1 MNGKVFWFW
10 IWLICSTSLAAHQ
23 SAFSYLELRENSDST
38 ITVVFKKPV
47 QDRDV
52 TDLHI
57 EFSRHCYDVIPKKQ
71 SETDGYLVTRQIITC
86 NDTTLLGSSIWIRNL
101 LESDVGVIFKYE
113 TQDQQIQNRLIRAAE
128 PYVLIGAYQ
137 TFWQSAFDY
146 LWLGVEHILIG
157 FDHLMFVFVLL
168 LLVNNLVRLI
178 QTITAFTVAH
188 SITLGLA
195 TLGVIHVSVTYIE
208 AMIALSII
216 FVARE
221 LLVDLHVKTLARS
234 YPWVIAFLFG
244 LLHGFGFASVLS
256 TIGLD
261 PERIW
266 STLLF
271 FNLGVELGQLLFIV
285 AVILL
290 FKLLE
295 RTLPAQVER
304 IKHIAIYG
312 VGITAAY
319 WFIQRL
325 LL

>member
-1 MNGKVFWFW
+1 MNVKILWFW
-10 IWLICSTSLAAHQ
+10 VWMICSSSLSAHQ
-23 SAFSYLELRENSDST
+23 SAFSYLELTENSDST
-38 ITVVFKKPV
+38 ITVLFKKPV
-47 QDRDV
+47 QDKDV
-52 TDLHI
+52 TDLRI
-57 EFSRHCYDVIPKKQ
+57 EFSRHCYDVVPKNQ
-71 SETDGYLVTRQIITC
+71 SESNGYLVTRQIMIC
-86 NDTTLLGSSIWIRNL
+86 NHTTLVGSSIWIRNL
-101 LESDVGVIFKYE
+101 LASDVGVIFTYE
-113 TQDQQIQNRLIRAAE
+113 TQEHQVQNRLISADE
-128 PYVLIGAYQ
+128 PYVLIGTHQ
-137 TFWQSAFDY
+137 TFWQRALDY
-146 LWLGVEHILIG
+146 LGLGVEHILIG

-168 LLVNNLVRLI
+168 LLVNNFVRLI

-195 TLGVIHVSVTYIE
+195 TLGIVHISTAYIE
-208 AMIALSII
+208 AMIALSIV

-221 LLVDLHVKTLARS
+221 LLVNLHVKTLARS
-234 YPWVIAFLFG
+234 YPWVVAFLFG

-261 PERIW
+261 PEYIW

-285 AVILL
+285 VVILL

-295 RTLPAQVER
+295 HTIPAQIER

-325 LL
+325 IV